1 MGQSFQYPNLL
12 VGTDPADLSKW
23 GTWKAKLSLV
33 DDGYIKVA
41 WDGLSYGTDLGAFP
55 QYVDKIPAGD
65 YEVSFD
71 AYADKDI
78 ALDYCYIMRHN
89 RINLRLGLH
98 IQITTVPKTY
108 SAKFNVGEDQADSS
122 FMVGTT
128 DADRTPFYVRHL
140 MLAAGGGRSC
150 LGAGCWGGVAVDE

>member
-1 MGQSFQYPNLL
+1 MGQTFEYPNLL

-23 GTWKAKLSLV
+23 RTWNTKLSLV

-41 WDGLSYGTDLGAFP
+41 WDGRSYGTDLGAYP
-55 QYVDKIPAGD
+55 QFVDKIPAGD

-78 ALDYCYIMRHN
+78 VLNYCYIMRNN
-89 RINLRLGLH
+89 RFNLSLGLH
-98 IQITTVPKTY
+98 IQITTIPKTY

-122 FMVGTT
+122 FMVGIIG
-128 DADRTPFYVRHL
+128 AGRTPFYVRHL
-140 MLAAGGGRSC
+140 MLAAGGVARAWAPA
-150 LGAGCWGGVAVDE
+150 AGEVWPE

>member
-1 MGQSFQYPNLL
+1 MQTFQYPNLL

-23 GTWKAKLSLV
+23 RTWKTRLSLV

-41 WDGLSYGTDLGAFP
+41 WNGLSYGTDLGAFP

-78 ALDYCYIMRHN
+78 ALDYCYIMCNGRHN
-89 RINLRLGLH
+89 LSLGLR
-98 IQITTVPKTY
+98 IQITTAPKTY

-122 FMVGTT
+122 FMVGTHN
-128 DADRTPFYVRHL
+128 ADRAPFYVRHL
-140 MLAAGGGRSC
+140 MLVAGGFLARGRLRQGRC
-150 LGAGCWGGVAVDE
+150 GLNER